1 MGKSG
6 LTRKLKKPVEW
17 TELHLF
23 LEKSVMEGQHHEV
36 KKVLSG
42 IDLKSI
48 PRSHIC
54 QFSEIAW
61 RISYPIYALKLLHP
75 TVIPENSFS
84 KSATDKE
91 KINYASALVNLGA
104 IDEAIEIFDSIDPVQ
119 EPETLLRKSFAYFK
133 KWNYQG
139 AMPWLLE
146 YVNHKDLTPYKRVV
160 GKVNMA
166 AALIEQCEWKR
177 AETLLTEIIDEC
189 RKNSHLLLLGNCLEL
204 QAQIEIFQHRF
215 DQALLLLEEA
225 KSYLQNQKGSFSLF
239 VEKWLIICRCFKG
252 DFDSM
257 KDLIDLKNKA
267 LELSNWETVREC
279 DLFEAIVTQNED
291 LAKRVL
297 LGTPS
302 EHYRQRVRRLFGKH
316 LVSRGNY
323 YLTLGSAPETSPKK
337 MFSPYDVQK
346 DGKALH
352 NKPQL
357 LALFE
362 ALTMDFYKP
371 SHIGLL
377 FQRIYHDEKF
387 NPFTSPDRVLK
398 LIKRLNQWFIGHE
411 LPIRVHIKKSEFAL
425 ISQGDESIQILVHRA
440 KKLSKEVGNILQLK
454 QHFEGRTFSASQ
466 ISRKMKISRSSA
478 DRLIDQ
484 AIEAGYLTQR
494 GSGRP
499 AIYQIV
505 SRQVKRSA
513 A

>member
-1 MGKSG
+1 MKKSG
-6 LTRKLKKPVEW
+6 QTGKLNNPIEW

-23 LEKSVMEGQHHEV
+23 LEKSVIEGQHHEV
-36 KKVLSG
+36 KKILDGLVL
-42 IDLKSI
+42 KNI

-75 TVIPENSFS
+75 IVFPENSFS
-84 KSATDKE
+84 KPATDKE
-91 KINYASALVNLGA
+91 KINYASSLVNLGA
-104 IDEAIEIFDSIDPVQ
+104 IDEAIEIFDGINPLE

-146 YVNHKDLTPYKRVV
+146 YVNHKDLTPYKRLI

-166 AALIEQCEWKR
+166 AALIEQCEWRK
-177 AETLLTEIIDEC
+177 AETLLTEIQSEC

-204 QAQIEIFQHRF
+204 QAQVEIFQHRF
-215 DQALLLLEEA
+215 DQALPLLEEA

-252 DFDSM
+252 DLDSL

-267 LELSNWETVREC
+267 FELSNWETVREC

-291 LAKRVL
+291 LVKRLL

-323 YLTLGSAPETSPKK
+323 YLTLGSSPEANPKRN
-337 MFSPYDVQK
+337 FSPYDVQK
-346 DGKALH
+346 DGKALY
-352 NKPQL
+352 NKTQL
-357 LALFE
+357 LALYE

-377 FQRIYHDEKF
+377 FQRIYRDEKF

-398 LIKRLNQWFIGHE
+398 LIKRLNHWFISNE

-425 ISQGDESIQILVHRA
+425 ISQGESIQILVHRA
-440 KKLSKEVGNILQLK
+440 QKLSKEVGNIQQLK
-454 QHFEGRTFSASQ
+454 HLFDGRTFSASQ
-466 ISRKMKISRSSA
+466 VSEKMKISKSSA
-478 DRLIDQ
+478 KNMINQ
-484 AIEAGYLTQR
+484 AVEAGYLTQR
-494 GSGRP
+494 GSRRP
-499 AIYQIV
+499 AIYQIT
-505 SRQVKRSA
+505 SKQVKRSA

>member
-1 MGKSG
+1 MGQNG
-6 LTRKLKKPVEW
+6 LTGKLKTPVEW
-17 TELHLF
+17 TELHLL

-36 KKVLSG
+36 KKVLNG
-42 IDLKSI
+42 IGLKSI
-48 PRSHIC
+48 PRAHIC
-54 QFSEIAW
+54 RFSEIAW
-61 RISYPIYALKLLHP
+61 RIGYPIYALKLLHS
-75 TVIPENSFS
+75 TVFPENSFS

-104 IDEAIEIFDSIDPVQ
+104 IDEAIKIFDSIDPLQ

-133 KWNYQG
+133 KWNYKG
-139 AMPWLLE
+139 AMPWLFE
-146 YVNHKDLTPYKRVV
+146 YVKHRDLPPYKRVV

-166 AALIEQCEWKR
+166 AALIEQCEWER
-177 AETLLTEIIDEC
+177 AQILLAEIQDEC
-189 RKNSHLLLLGNCLEL
+189 RKNAHLLLLGNCLEL

-215 DQALLLLEEA
+215 DQALPLLEEA
-225 KSYLQNQKGSFSLF
+225 KSYLQNQNGSSSLF

-252 DFDSM
+252 DLDSM
-257 KDLIDLKNKA
+257 KDLIDLKNKS

-291 LAKRVL
+291 LVKRVL

-302 EHYRQRVRRLFGKH
+302 EHYRKRVRRLFGKQ

-323 YLTLGSAPETSPKK
+323 YLALGCAPEGSPTRT
-337 MFSPYDVQK
+337 FSPYEVQK

-377 FQRIYHDEKF
+377 FQRVYPDEKF
-387 NPFTSPDRVLK
+387 NPFTSPDRVLI
-398 LIKRLNQWFIGHE
+398 LIKRLNQWFIGNE

-440 KKLSKEVGNILQLK
+440 KKLSKEVGTILQLK
-454 QHFEGRTFSASQ
+454 HLFDGRTFSVSQ
-466 ISRKMKISRSSA
+466 VSEKMKISRSSA
-478 DRLIDQ
+478 QRVIDQ
-484 AIEAGYLTQR
+484 AIEAGHLAQR

>member
-1 MGKSG
+1 MGTMG
-6 LTRKLKKPVEW
+6 LTGKFKDPAER
-17 TELHLF
+17 TELHLL

-36 KKVLSG
+36 KKILNG
-42 IDLKSI
+42 IQVKSI
-48 PRSHIC
+48 PRSHSC

-61 RISYPIYALKLLHP
+61 RISYPIYALKVLHP
-75 TVIPENSFS
+75 IIFPENSFREPAS
-84 KSATDKE
+84 DKE

-104 IDEAIEIFDSIDPVQ
+104 IDEAIEIFDSIDSAK

-139 AMPWLLE
+139 AMPWLTE
-146 YVNHKDLTPYKRVV
+146 YANHKDLAPYKRVI

-166 AALIEQCEWKR
+166 AALIEQGEWDKAQSLL
-177 AETLLTEIIDEC
+177 AEIEIEC
-189 RKNSHLLLLGNCLEL
+189 RKNSHLLLLGNSLEL
-204 QAQIEIFQHRF
+204 QAQIQIFQKHY
-215 DQALLLLEEA
+215 DEALPLLEEA
-225 KSYLQNQKGSFSLF
+225 KSHLQNQRGSFSLF
-239 VEKWLIICRCFKG
+239 VEKWSIICRCLKG
-252 DFDSM
+252 ELASIE
-257 KDLIDLKNKA
+257 DLIELKNKA
-267 LELSNWETVREC
+267 LEISNWETVREC
-279 DLFEAIVTQNED
+279 DLFVAIVTQNEE

-302 EHYRQRVRRLFGKH
+302 EFYRQRVRRLFGKH
-316 LVSRGNY
+316 LVARGNY
-323 YLTLGSAPETSPKK
+323 FLTLGSVSEASSMKT
-337 MFSPYDVQK
+337 FSPYDIQK

-377 FQRIYHDEKF
+377 FQRIYSEEKF
-387 NPFTSPDRVLK
+387 NPFTSPNRVLI
-398 LIKRLNQWFIGHE
+398 LIKRLNQWFMGHE

-425 ISQGDESIQILVHRA
+425 ISYGQHPVQVLVQRA
-440 KKLSKEVGNILQLK
+440 NKLSKDVGNILQLK
-454 QHFEGRTFSASQ
+454 TLFAGRTFSAAQVSE
-466 ISRKMKISRSSA
+466 KMKISRSSA
-478 DRLIDQ
+478 KRLIDQ
-484 AIEAGYLTQR
+484 AVKAGRVSQR

-499 AIYQIV
+499 AVYQIV